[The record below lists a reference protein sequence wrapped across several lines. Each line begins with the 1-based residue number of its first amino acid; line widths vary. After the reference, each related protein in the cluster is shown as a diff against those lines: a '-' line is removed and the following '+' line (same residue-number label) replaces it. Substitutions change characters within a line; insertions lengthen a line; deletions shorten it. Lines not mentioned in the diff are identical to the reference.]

1 MPCVLFVHHRPQPS
15 GAAQSLALLIEALGD
30 EWDAHVLVP
39 GGGAAELFAAA
50 GATVHRAPVPAFTH
64 TWDVQ
69 YHGLRWLVAGR
80 ELLSLPAHRRALRRL
95 LRELRPA
102 VVHLNDSVMLP
113 SAMIAHRGGVPVA
126 FHLRSSLPHGGRDR
140 RSRWIARAIDRF
152 GAVAIAIDD
161 DVARTFHLKLRVHV
175 IGNPVVTAEGAP
187 ADLGVPGGQ
196 VSVGFIGYLRR
207 QKGWPEFL
215 GALQLLVRDNARV
228 HGVVVGGGVRPH
240 RAFRGPRGRLL
251 EALGIP
257 DEEGAFARAVDE
269 LGLETRVTWLPFTK
283 DMGSI
288 YRALDIVVF
297 PNQGAG
303 LGRPVLEAAAYG
315 LPVVASGSP
324 DGAGV
329 LDSEVTGLLVPRA
342 DPEDLAAAIE
352 RLVADDALRKRL
364 GEAAAAHARLV
375 AEPRVIAARVEAAWS
390 TSL

>member
-140 RSRWIARAIDRF
+140 RSRWIARAIDRV